1 MIQARL
7 LDKMSFAFTVK
18 EEEMDYSTDTRRI
31 LKIDKLFD
39 VSVVDV
45 PAYDATDIYAR
56 SKEQYEKDK
65 QEYNELELEKQ
76 KALALLSL

>member
-1 MIQARL
+1 
-7 LDKMSFAFTVK
+7 
-18 EEEMDYSTDTRRI
+18 MDYSTDTRRI

-56 SKEQYEKDK
+56 SKEEYEKEK
-65 QEYNELELEKQ
+65 EEYNKLELEKQ